1 MSILVFFF
9 LDLRLMDFEKF
20 RRTGELSD
28 ITVIVDKTEFKLHT
42 FPLFTKSDFFKKAV
56 ASSTT
61 SAPYVI
67 RLDNNFPGGAEIF
80 NLLADYFY
88 SIPIT
93 IDHKNIVP
101 LRSAACFIQCDT
113 LAASIDKRFD
123 EILLVARAKYDLGI
137 PLLLLEQCIGEYQQ
151 WAKQANILDKCLETI
166 VESLIRGAGL
176 QISRSDRDILNRLPL
191 EWIIELIKL
200 CPSESRIAV
209 LPVAKLYITTHVF
222 DQNQAQNVS
231 TSSSSAQSTD
241 DTNEQQNSSTKKENL
256 PTLSND
262 EKRRVLD
269 EIVKL
274 LGNKIEQLPI
284 VWLNSAYEKAAELK
298 CECESILSSFITQS
312 ILDSSDLDENMENIP
327 DDAMARLLERLSKHK
342 EEHIKDPQLL
352 AKVNRISIDFER
364 FSLIFRL
371 VILFNR
377 FVCRTITST
386 WHINKRTIREIS
398 NLYSKRTTR
407 FT

>member
-1 MSILVFFF
+1 
-9 LDLRLMDFEKF
+9 MDFEKF

-371 VILFNR
+371 VILFN
-377 FVCRTITST
+377 
-386 WHINKRTIREIS
+386 
-398 NLYSKRTTR
+398 
-407 FT
+407 